1 MSVVKRSS
9 FRCLLSFLLAA
20 LLLGTS
26 LPAKAENVTYA
37 YHTMVENLPVT
48 VDGGGELIIKTLHY
62 SYRNNRYVSLRD
74 MAEALKATPKRFN
87 VSLSGDGI
95 FLSPGSDYVPAGGE
109 GLPFPESDP
118 SSSSPYVYT
127 TRTLA
132 LNPMEIAGSAVRYL
146 TFLGTSPAGAP
157 DCFMSLTDLAMVLDL
172 DVKLTG
178 GVMQIDSAGFFDI
191 DLPAIEQEGFYHEVH
206 AALVG
211 DATTGTI
218 YAAWEPDLSVPV
230 ASTSKLMTFLCVM
243 DAIADGTISMEDTV
257 VVPPEAAAL
266 SRTMDGMITLEAG
279 WETNIPDLLCAMLL
293 PSSNESALALAIHT
307 AGSESA
313 FVSLMNRK
321 ARALGLSD
329 GAVFYNCNG
338 LPMYSDNL
346 AATKI
351 QNRMSARDMFTL
363 VTHILRTYPDITR
376 ITSLKGTE
384 LQSLHT
390 YAANT
395 NPLLYN
401 IPGVVGLKTGTTNM
415 SGICLVC
422 ALRAEDPQGAPHM
435 LVAMEFGAEDASVR
449 TTFTEELLFYGLRCL
464 REGIGAEPDAVTEIP
479 RDAEG
484 LIRLIL
490 QNG

>member
-1 MSVVKRSS
+1 MSVDKRS
-9 FRCLLSFLLAA
+9 FRSLLCVLLAA
-20 LLLGTS
+20 LMLGVS
-26 LPAKAENVTYA
+26 VPAEADNVTYA

-48 VDGGGELIIKTLHY
+48 VDGGGELIVKTLHY

-87 VSLSGDGI
+87 VVLSGDGI
-95 FLSPGSDYVPAGGE
+95 TLSPGADYIPAGGE

-118 SSSSPYVYT
+118 SSSTPYVYA

-132 LNPMEIAGSAVRYL
+132 LNPMEIEGNAVRYL
-146 TFLGTSPAGAP
+146 SFLGTSPAGAS
-157 DCFMSLTDLAMVLDL
+157 DCFMSLTDLAMILDL
-172 DVKLTG
+172 DVQLND
-178 GVMQIDSAGFFDI
+178 GVMQINSAGSFDI

-206 AALVG
+206 SALVG
-211 DATTGTI
+211 DATTGEI
-218 YAAWEPDLSVPV
+218 YAAWEPDLPVPV

-243 DAIADGTISMEDTV
+243 DAIADGRISMEDTV
-257 VVPPEAAAL
+257 VVPTEAAAL

-293 PSSNESALALAIHT
+293 PSSNESALTLAIHT
-307 AGSESA
+307 AGSESE
-313 FVSLMNRK
+313 FVRQMNRK

-363 VTHILRTYPDITR
+363 VTHILRTYPEIIR

-390 YAANT
+390 YVANT

-422 ALRAEDPQGAPHM
+422 ALRAEDPQGVTHT
-435 LVAMEFGAEDASVR
+435 LVAMEFGAEDASIR

-464 REGIGAEPDAVTEIP
+464 REGIGTEPDAVTEIP

-484 LIRLIL
+484 LISLIL
-490 QNG
+490 RNS